1 MSGKLIVFFMAALW
15 LVVSLLC
22 DQGDSLSWGQNNVL
36 ARSPKDEY
44 PDTLQSTTRL
54 SAKVASMH
62 WRA

>member
-1 MSGKLIVFFMAALW
+1 MAALW